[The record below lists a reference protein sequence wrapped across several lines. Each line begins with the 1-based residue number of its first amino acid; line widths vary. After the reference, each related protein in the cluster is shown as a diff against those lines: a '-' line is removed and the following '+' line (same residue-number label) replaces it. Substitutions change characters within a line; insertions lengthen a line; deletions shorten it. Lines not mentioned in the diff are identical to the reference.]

1 MRSVLVRRL
10 LYTSFMTTKT
20 SLQIFK
26 APWNFGGGE
35 FHGAMSSSRRAS
47 DHSGGMAAKATA
59 CEDTSYYNEKLL
71 AQQPRLFTERKTPAQ
86 HL

>member
-26 APWNFGGGE
+26 APWNFGGVNSTG
-35 FHGAMSSSRRAS
+35 RRLQQEGQG
-47 DHSGGMAAKATA
+47 HSGGVAAKAAA
-59 CEDTSYYNEKLL
+59 CEDISYYNEKMLSQQTCLL
-71 AQQPRLFTERKTPAQ
+71 AYRKTPPQ
-86 HL
+86 HF

>member
-26 APWNFGGGE
+26 APWNFGGVNSTGRCLQ
-35 FHGAMSSSRRAS
+35 A
-47 DHSGGMAAKATA
+47 GGPVTTRGGVAAKATA